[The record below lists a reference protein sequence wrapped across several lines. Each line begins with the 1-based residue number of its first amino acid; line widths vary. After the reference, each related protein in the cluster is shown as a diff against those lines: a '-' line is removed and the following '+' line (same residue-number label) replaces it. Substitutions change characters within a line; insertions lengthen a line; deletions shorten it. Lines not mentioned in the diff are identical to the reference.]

1 MTITV
6 KNIRN
11 NARKKYI
18 YYLIATNRIPHYK
31 NAKGELQFKT
41 EDLRE
46 YKKTHRVGR
55 PTKKRGNE

>member
-11 NARKKYI
+11 RARRNYI
-18 YYLIATNRIPHYK
+18 YYLIATDRIPHYK
-31 NAKGELQFKT
+31 NANGELQFKT

-55 PTKKRGNE
+55 PPKERGNE

>member
-1 MTITV
+1 MTITI

-18 YYLIATNRIPHYK
+18 YYLVKKKKIPSYISK
-31 NAKGELQFKT
+31 EGNLQFKT

-46 YKKTHRVGR
+46 YKKTHKRGR
-55 PTKKRGNE
+55 PIKNEV

>member
-11 NARKKYI
+11 NARRKYI
-18 YYLIATNRIPHYK
+18 YYLISTNRIPAYK
-31 NAKGELQFKT
+31 SLSGDLQFKT

-46 YKKTHRVGR
+46 YKKTHKRGR
-55 PTKKRGNE
+55 PPKER